1 MSCSWWKFLAR
12 RWLFG
17 ATLTDDMERLRQNN
31 FFLLVFIFLFVAS
44 FFFSLLSFSIYVIRI
59 LEKTIFLLVIL
70 ENALRVQEIMLC
82 EDIFTRYH
90 PFLFRSSREKM
101 ASHHLQNKRSNK
113 DLEHEI
119 NILWRGT
126 KFSSFFF
133 LSLHSIFFHR
143 WAKRIFEEISIHIW
157 KTFSSFVWREK
168 KWNHCTYYESGRFF
182 LEFSHGRQCRNFA
195 GKKLFSCF
203 SNLVWF
209 NHTFDVL
216 PSGLLGRAAFDWMSS
231 EKMSKKLMVS

>member
-59 LEKTIFLLVIL
+59 LEKTFFLLVIL

-101 ASHHLQNKRSNK
+101 VSHHLQNKRSNK

-133 LSLHSIFFHR
+133 CPFIQFFFTVEQKGFLKKYLSIYE
-143 WAKRIFEEISIHIW
+143 KRSLLLFEEKKNEIIAHIMR
-157 KTFSSFVWREK
+157 VDD
-168 KWNHCTYYESGRFF
+168 FF
-182 LEFSHGRQCRNFA
+182 
-195 GKKLFSCF
+195 
-203 SNLVWF
+203 
-209 NHTFDVL
+209 
-216 PSGLLGRAAFDWMSS
+216 
-231 EKMSKKLMVS
+231 

>member
-44 FFFSLLSFSIYVIRI
+44 FFFSLLSISIYVIKI
-59 LEKTIFLLVIL
+59 LEKTFFLLVIL

-133 LSLHSIFFHR
+133 SPFIQFFFTVEQKGFLKKYLSIYE
-143 WAKRIFEEISIHIW
+143 KRSLLLFEEKKNEIIAHIMR
-157 KTFSSFVWREK
+157 VDD
-168 KWNHCTYYESGRFF
+168 FF
-182 LEFSHGRQCRNFA
+182 
-195 GKKLFSCF
+195 
-203 SNLVWF
+203 
-209 NHTFDVL
+209 
-216 PSGLLGRAAFDWMSS
+216 
-231 EKMSKKLMVS
+231 